1 MNKPHVILLLVLIIS
16 IITAPIVLYS
26 NSVNSTS
33 RYRVVILS
41 ADAMRFDHL
50 TKLASEGKLPNISRM
65 MNNGVYA
72 ELVTVYPTATAVAHA
87 AISTGAPP
95 GVNGITGNSI
105 HLPNTP
111 VTSTV
116 SGFSGLYM
124 VSEPIWITAD
134 KAGLKAVVVSF
145 PQSTPPAWN
154 VSRALLFNIYDA
166 SAAFTSSA
174 LYTTNKTISGGTYIE
189 FKQATDWINVEKVL
203 GTVSSAL
210 ESSIKI
216 GDTSWYLYLADLNG
230 DGKYDKLAI
239 TPVKDLSKAYAI
251 LSEGEWSKPINTTIV
266 YANKTYTIAPLF
278 KALRLNPID
287 DFRLYRGLTRPL
299 EAPWFN
305 NETVARDIW
314 NNVVVKTGT
323 FTDGDY
329 TGLSR
334 GWYDEETYMETV
346 YFTNLFFMEF
356 TIYMIKNYDW
366 DLIMSYTPVVDNVY
380 HQFLG
385 LTDPTT
391 PYYNPEKASYYWSL
405 IERTYKMIDEFVGNI
420 LNNVDL
426 SNTVVMLISDH
437 GQYPVKKVVY
447 VNGILLNNGFISV
460 DTAFRVNLT
469 GTLAYVTYH
478 GHIFVNLIGRE
489 TNGTVSPTD
498 YDNVVKS
505 IMEILR
511 SYRDPDTGE
520 HVFDLV
526 ITRDESKIIGLSGIR
541 TGDIVFA
548 LKPGYTSSTA
558 LRQDPATGKAIEIET
573 IKPYVSS
580 TGDHGPVLPY
590 YRELKAVFVSTG
602 PGVKGGYLGEASVLQ
617 IAPTI
622 AKILN
627 INPPRDAKMPPIF
640 SIYEITATKTLT
652 QATTITQL
660 LTQYSTVTQTRTSTL
675 TQITTSSLTYIS
687 TKTEIS
693 TSIVRELDIA
703 TTSIIAI
710 ILLIVGILV
719 GYFVFRK
726 TK

>member
-1 MNKPHVILLLVLIIS
+1 
-16 IITAPIVLYS
+16 
-26 NSVNSTS
+26 
-33 RYRVVILS
+33 
-41 ADAMRFDHL
+41 
-50 TKLASEGKLPNISRM
+50 
-65 MNNGVYA
+65 
-72 ELVTVYPTATAVAHA
+72 
-87 AISTGAPP
+87 
-95 GVNGITGNSI
+95 
-105 HLPNTP
+105 
-111 VTSTV
+111 
-116 SGFSGLYM
+116 
-124 VSEPIWITAD
+124 
-134 KAGLKAVVVSF
+134 
-145 PQSTPPAWN
+145 
-154 VSRALLFNIYDA
+154 
-166 SAAFTSSA
+166 
-174 LYTTNKTISGGTYIE
+174 
-189 FKQATDWINVEKVL
+189 
-203 GTVSSAL
+203 
-210 ESSIKI
+210 
-216 GDTSWYLYLADLNG
+216 
-230 DGKYDKLAI
+230 
-239 TPVKDLSKAYAI
+239 
-251 LSEGEWSKPINTTIV
+251 
-266 YANKTYTIAPLF
+266 
-278 KALRLNPID
+278 
-287 DFRLYRGLTRPL
+287 
-299 EAPWFN
+299 
-305 NETVARDIW
+305 
-314 NNVVVKTGT
+314 
-323 FTDGDY
+323 
-329 TGLSR
+329 
-334 GWYDEETYMETV
+334 
-346 YFTNLFFMEF
+346 
-356 TIYMIKNYDW
+356 
-366 DLIMSYTPVVDNVY
+366 
-380 HQFLG
+380 
-385 LTDPTT
+385 
-391 PYYNPEKASYYWSL
+391 
-405 IERTYKMIDEFVGNI
+405 
-420 LNNVDL
+420 
-426 SNTVVMLISDH
+426 
-437 GQYPVKKVVY
+437 
-447 VNGILLNNGFISV
+447 
-460 DTAFRVNLT
+460 
-469 GTLAYVTYH
+469 
-478 GHIFVNLIGRE
+478 
-489 TNGTVSPTD
+489 SPTD